1 MDLGFFNLG
10 RFSVRYRN
18 AFGEFPSATLQ
29 RWPEAGE
36 LTSDGPERR
45 TAGAARWVAEPAW
58 RCYAAAPA
66 APITGRK
73 HQQSRRVDA
82 RSETP

>member
-36 LTSDGPERR
+36 LTSDGPETKHGRR
-45 TAGAARWVAEPAW
+45 REVGSGACLALLRGCAGCTNYRSQ
-58 RCYAAAPA
+58 APA
-66 APITGRK
+66 AS
-73 HQQSRRVDA
+73 SRRCK
-82 RSETP
+82 E